1 MHFAAFHVKKKVSD
15 KKLHL
20 SNIFQPDYFGFG
32 FIFLVHFHF
41 FNLPEKEM

>member
-20 SNIFQPDYFGFG
+20 SNISQPDYFGF
-32 FIFLVHFHF
+32 VSF
-41 FNLPEKEM
+41 FNLPGKEM